1 MKQIFRDIGKD
12 GRGFIVLLPQEPED
26 MWHGYNLILVGDNVK
41 STTLRRVQSET
52 ITGSSERIRLTLTIQ
67 VESIDFDSQMGVL
80 RLKGKNLTESEY
92 IKLGAYHTLDLELN
106 REFTLYKSF
115 WDTVALDRINSA
127 CDPTQYADL
136 GAIVMQEGLAHVC
149 LITPTM
155 TITRARIE
163 ISIPRKGKGSTEG
176 HENGLNRFFDII
188 IQSIEKHFNFS
199 IIKCII
205 IASPGFVREQ
215 FYSYMMLEA
224 ERKNIRAIIENKSK
238 FVSCHCSSGQ
248 KHAVQEILSDQSI
261 SSKLSDTKAS
271 SEVQSLNDFYAML
284 KVDSNR
290 AFYGLKHI
298 LMANERLAIQTLLI
312 TDELFRSSD
321 ILTRKKYVELV
332 EEVKSN
338 GGVVKIFSTMHTSGE
353 QLSKLSGIAA
363 ILRFPIPEIE
373 DDEDQIS
380 NNNEENI

>member
-312 TDELFRSSD
+312 TDELFR
-321 ILTRKKYVELV
+321 
-332 EEVKSN
+332 
-338 GGVVKIFSTMHTSGE
+338 
-353 QLSKLSGIAA
+353 
-363 ILRFPIPEIE
+363 
-373 DDEDQIS
+373 
-380 NNNEENI
+380 